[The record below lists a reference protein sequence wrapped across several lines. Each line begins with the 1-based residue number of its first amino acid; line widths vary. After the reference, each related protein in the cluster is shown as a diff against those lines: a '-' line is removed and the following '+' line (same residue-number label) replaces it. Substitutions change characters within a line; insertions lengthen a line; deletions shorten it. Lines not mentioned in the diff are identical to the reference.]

1 MLRLASDPDSTYV
14 PYAKTNKQITEV
26 IPSNASASNK
36 LVTESDV
43 DYFYQASDVEGEYDA
58 NDFAVVGKITRY
70 CVKSP
75 VHGYQVNGTAW
86 WGFYETVCFRGGGY
100 GYQTFRTMLGTSVMA
115 IRQLYNGSWGSWQK
129 LVTESNLNP
138 VAITTPTPVSGVTGG
153 DNLIY
158 GFKSGKMVTIVLNGI
173 IMANDIAQNR
183 PIFTNVPTAV
193 GNKNI
198 YFTVLDYENGKSAVM
213 SIIGNSLDSA
223 FQSDDK
229 NKVHAGRYWGT
240 VAYMTSD

>member
-1 MLRLASDPDSTYV
+1 LNVFNFETVDETQY
-14 PYAKTNKQITEV
+14 
-26 IPSNASASNK
+26 SN
-36 LVTESDV
+36 
-43 DYFYQASDVEGEYDA
+43 YIEY
-58 NDFAVVGKITRY
+58 NLGT
-70 CVKSP
+70 
-75 VHGYQVNGTAW
+75 NGT
-86 WGFYETVCFRGGGY
+86 YE
-100 GYQTFRTMLGTSVMA
+100 
-115 IRQLYNGSWGSWQK
+115 NGQK

-173 IMANDIAQNR
+173 IMANDIAQHR